1 MLECNQQVFRGYRI
15 AVNRMSRHLYDLAMM
30 MKTDIAN
37 RALADKQLFENI
49 VEHRRKFIGLK
60 GFDYSTL
67 CAEKICIVPLD
78 YGKSR
83 LGALKKVQ
91 LAQFRQ
97 PS

>member
-1 MLECNQQVFRGYRI
+1 MLACNQQVFRGYRI
-15 AVNRMSRHLYDLAMM
+15 AVNRMSRHLYDIAMM
-30 MKTDIAN
+30 MKTDIAD

-67 CAEKICIVPLD
+67 CAEKICIVPPD

-83 LGALKKVQ
+83 FGVLRKVQ